1 MLNHRVHQH
10 LKCVMEHS
18 SCQAASCK
26 SGLIP
31 CTSVGWAL
39 YSLCAYWAL
48 CAKEGHRID
57 LCAMG
62 KLLTKI
68 VFKCWGLFYHWEAKY
83 FNNQKSILFLG
94 ILYFW
99 VPCLGYSY
107 RSNISIFKLLLKI
120 SGLYFYFQPQSAL
133 WPGYWD
139 TGSQQL
145 LLDRLQAFGMNKA
158 EEATCLTSSSWRPGS
173 QL

>member
-1 MLNHRVHQH
+1 MLW
-10 LKCVMEHS
+10 S
-18 SCQAASCK
+18 IAAAKQQVASRGWSLVLRWVELSIVSVPIGLCAPRK
-26 SGLIP
+26 AAGLIFVP
-31 CTSVGWAL
+31 WASFSL
-39 YSLCAYWAL
+39 KQYSSAL
-48 CAKEGHRID
+48 
-57 LCAMG
+57 
-62 KLLTKI
+62 
-68 VFKCWGLFYHWEAKY
+68 WGLFYHWEAKY

-120 SGLYFYFQPQSAL
+120 SGLYFYFQPQCAL

-139 TGSQQL
+139 TGSQRL

-158 EEATCLTSSSWRPGS
+158 EEAACLTFSSWRPGS